1 MNKILSK
8 YIEKLFFK
16 KWIIGIFRADIKDII
31 RTKSFNPDI
40 KWLSITSID
49 TFYADPF
56 LLFSKEEN
64 LKILLEDF
72 SFELGY
78 GKISLMTL
86 DKSFN
91 LLNNKILLDTKNH
104 ISYPFI
110 FTENN
115 KTYIFPEAGRSGKLS
130 CYEFDPM
137 NESLHFLQ
145 DILELPL
152 CDSSI
157 IKHDN
162 KYWIFGTLSEIDID
176 IDKITD
182 YKLCVFFSDSLLG
195 PYVPH
200 PGNPVKGGLDGTRSS
215 GNFIVI
221 DGIIYRPTQNCE
233 KQYGESITINKVI
246 ELDEHSVVEEPYM
259 TISINKRNRF
269 NYGMQTIHTIN
280 VMDDIIVVDG
290 IKRTFSPMI
299 QFKYY
304 LKKRIKA
311 RHSNGVNKDY
321 TTI

>member
-1 MNKILSK
+1 MKNPLAK
-8 YIEKLFFK
+8 YIERLFSK
-16 KWIIGIFRADIKDII
+16 RWIIGIFRADIKDIL
-31 RTKSFNPDI
+31 RSKSFDPDI
-40 KWLSITSID
+40 NWLSKSSID

-56 LLFSKEEN
+56 LLFSKDEN

-72 SFELGY
+72 SFDLGY

-91 LLNNKILLDTKNH
+91 QVNYKILLDTKNH

-110 FTENN
+110 FIENN

-130 CYEFDPM
+130 CYEFDPI
-137 NESLHFLQ
+137 NESIHFLQ

-157 IKHDN
+157 IKQND

-176 IDKITD
+176 KDKITD
-182 YKLCVFFSDSLLG
+182 YKLYVFFSDSLLG

-200 PGNPVKGGLDGTRSS
+200 YGNPVKSGLDGTRCA
-215 GNFIVI
+215 GNFILI

-246 ELDEHSVVEEPYM
+246 QLDEHNIVEEPYM
-259 TISINKRNRF
+259 TISINKRKRS
-269 NYGMQTIHTIN
+269 NYGMLTIHTIN

-299 QFKYY
+299 QLKYY

-311 RHSNGVNKDY
+311 RHSKGVNKDY